1 MNDNPRE
8 RTERSRGKK
17 TFYLQLKDFLFN
29 NLANT
34 VTVLGLLGAIW
45 LIVIALNNPE
55 QLWLILLLAGLVGL
69 TDLVDGWLA
78 KSLKIQSDFGAALD
92 RLRDK
97 IFICPT
103 LIVLAWYYSDTLI
116 SLPIITSTLTKA
128 LVILVILIEI
138 LLFTAW
144 FIAIIKKLDIA
155 SNKSG
160 RRKMFFEFMAVMFW
174 LISLAIGRYLGFPV
188 IQFSIY
194 LIDLIL
200 VVTIYLAVKSL
211 ESYCVRYTNL
221 KPETKT
227 ENPKPKNTN

>member
-1 MNDNPRE
+1 MGTNIHKRIE
-8 RTERSRGKK
+8 RLRKKK
-17 TFYLQLKDFLFN
+17 TLYLQLKDLFFQ
-29 NLANT
+29 NLANVIT
-34 VTVLGLLGAIW
+34 ALGLLGAIW
-45 LIVIALNNPE
+45 LLVIAISDPE
-55 QLWLILLLAGLVGL
+55 QLWLILVLAGLVGL

-78 KSLKIQSDFGAALD
+78 KFLKIQSDFGAAFD

-103 LIVLAWYYSDTLI
+103 LIVLAWYYCNTST

-144 FIAIIKKLDIA
+144 IIAIIKKLDIA
-155 SNKSG
+155 SNKAG
-160 RRKMFFEFMAVMFW
+160 RRKMFLEFTVVMFW
-174 LISLAIGRYLGFPV
+174 LVSLALEKYLEFPSLR
-188 IQFSIY
+188 FSIY

-211 ESYCVRYTNL
+211 ECYCVRYTNL

-227 ENPKPKNTN
+227 ENTKPENTN